1 MDVVERAKAMIL
13 SPAAE
18 WPRIE
23 PEPGDAGYL
32 FTSYAA
38 FLAAIPPVCE
48 FLRRGVLGW
57 GPRFHHVHHHGF
69 FSSLSG
75 GIVHYLATFVALY
88 VMAVVIDGLAPNF
101 SARKNPQN
109 ALKLAVYSMTPAWV
123 AGVFALIPGLGFLRL
138 LALLYA
144 VYVFWLGLP
153 VLMKAP
159 SDRRGPYALAVVVCA
174 IILSILA
181 SALVGPIV

>member
-13 SPAAE
+13 SPGVE
-18 WPRIE
+18 WRTIG

-38 FLAAIPPVCE
+38 FLAAIPPVCA
-48 FLRRGVLGW
+48 FLRHNAFGW
-57 GPRFHHVHHHGF
+57 GPALRHAHHHGF
-69 FSSLSG
+69 FSGLFG

-123 AGVFALIPGLGFLRL
+123 AGVFALIPGLGFLRVF
-138 LALLYA
+138 ALLYA
-144 VYVFWLGLP
+144 VYVLWLGLP

-159 SDRRGPYALAVVVCA
+159 SDRTGPYALAIVVCA
-174 IILSILA
+174 IVLSIVV